1 MNPVCQRGDIY
12 YANLGSGIWSEQVG
26 SRPVVIIQ
34 NNIGNQYSPTVI
46 IASIS
51 SKIDAKAKLPVH
63 YSIGTECGLEL
74 PSIILLEQIRTID
87 KQRLAFYIGRL
98 NNQQI
103 ERLDYLTS
111 ISLGLLEPPKKNLV
125 MCLCPNCADN
135 FYLSYVLKKVNPKQ
149 KEKDICT
156 YCGYRRGID
165 YEIISKR
172 GRENSYKC

>member
-1 MNPVCQRGDIY
+1 MNLVCQRGDIY
-12 YANLGSGIWSEQVG
+12 YADLGSGIGSEQVG

-34 NNIGNQYSPTVI
+34 NNIGNRYSPTVI

-51 SKIDAKAKLPVH
+51 SKIDAKTKLPVH

-87 KQRLAFYIGRL
+87 KKRLVFYIGRL

-111 ISLGLLEPPKKNLV
+111 VSLGLLEP
-125 MCLCPNCADN
+125 CLL
-135 FYLSYVLKKVNPKQ
+135 YTS
-149 KEKDICT
+149 
-156 YCGYRRGID
+156 
-165 YEIISKR
+165 IS
-172 GRENSYKC
+172 

>member
-1 MNPVCQRGDIY
+1 MNPACQRGDIY
-12 YANLGSGIWSEQVG
+12 YADLGSGIGSEQVG

-34 NNIGNQYSPTVI
+34 NNIGNRYSPTVI

-87 KQRLAFYIGRL
+87 KQRLGFYIGRL

-125 MCLCPNCADN
+125 ICLCTNCADN

-172 GRENSYKC
+172 GRGNSYKC